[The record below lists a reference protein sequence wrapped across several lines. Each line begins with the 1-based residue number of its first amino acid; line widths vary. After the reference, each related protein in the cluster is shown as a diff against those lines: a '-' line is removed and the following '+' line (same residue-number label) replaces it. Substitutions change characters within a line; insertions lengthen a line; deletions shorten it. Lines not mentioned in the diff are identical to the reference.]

1 MPSEFLRKMENL
13 LEYAERAFGIFIDDY
28 SGTSLVENMREGGK
42 FETVIAEAKAA
53 LAEATAMNGPGLLE
67 VGIDPGG
74 NVLLNLP
81 RDMTGHLAFTPEQ
94 ADGLA
99 ETLRKQAAK
108 ARHMRVGTMQFLPP
122 PKEACQLCAHKHE
135 ADKPHNLQSLFYA
148 MRFQVAH
155 GREATWADAIAHC
168 TPAVQTF
175 WRESLTKMSQWSQ
188 PPEGVPPIAEPC
200 S

>member
-1 MPSEFLRKMENL
+1 MPSEFLRKMQAL
-13 LEYAERAFGIFIDDY
+13 LEVAERGEVDREAERGD
-28 SGTSLVENMREGGK
+28 GLSLDQMYGLNM
-42 FETVIAEAKAA
+42 IAPEIVEAKAA
-53 LAEATAMNGPGLLE
+53 LEEASGMNGPGVLE
-67 VGIDPGG
+67 IGIDPSGQ
-74 NVLLNLP
+74 VLINLP

-108 ARHMRVGTMQFLPP
+108 ARHARVGTMQFLPP

-155 GREATWADAIAHC
+155 GRDATWADAIAHC
-168 TPAVQTF
+168 TPAVQKF
-175 WRESLTKMSQWSQ
+175 WRESLTKMNQWSA
-188 PPEGVPPIAEPC
+188 PPEGVAPIAEPC